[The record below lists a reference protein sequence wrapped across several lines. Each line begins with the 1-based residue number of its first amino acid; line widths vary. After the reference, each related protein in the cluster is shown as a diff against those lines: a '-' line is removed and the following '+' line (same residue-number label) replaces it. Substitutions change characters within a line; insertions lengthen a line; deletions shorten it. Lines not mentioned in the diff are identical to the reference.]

1 MIQLP
6 KEMNP
11 FEFVAVATLRAGQL
25 MRACVPRVPAGHK
38 ATTTAQL
45 EVVAGKV
52 WKLPGEHVAK
62 A

>member
-25 MRACVPRVPAGHK
+25 MRGAFRACRSGTRRRRPRGRGRG
-38 ATTTAQL
+38 
-45 EVVAGKV
+45 GKV
-52 WKLPGEHVAK
+52 WKLPGENVAK

>member
-25 MRACVPRVPAGHK
+25 MRGCVPRVPVGHK
-38 ATTTAQL
+38 ATTTAQQ
-45 EVVAGKV
+45 
-52 WKLPGEHVAK
+52 
-62 A
+62 